1 MEILNLSL
9 PATNRFAS
17 NYLEQSTEIQPFF
30 HYRFNEFADD
40 AKRVAEISNRS
51 FPRLEVAEH
60 IESFMKRF
68 PSSEAVIKS
77 IDKLKT
83 NNSLVVI
90 GGQQAGILTGPLYSI
105 HKVISIIKLAEQKE
119 EQLGVPVV
127 PVFWIAGEDHDFQE
141 VNHVFVP
148 VNQKVDKWSYPERV
162 LQKKMVSDIQLN
174 QESCLS
180 WVQNLIENFGETEHT
195 NSLLEFAKQQILIS
209 TNFVD
214 FFANIIM
221 ELFKDY
227 GLLIVDSGNREFRQ
241 LQKEFFKQQI
251 LHHEAITTKLL
262 EQQRQIEEKGFP
274 ITIEASEANAN
285 LFYYDQ
291 RLNERILL
299 EYDQLN
305 DCFVGKNGA
314 LTFSRE
320 QLVELAE
327 ENPAYLSNNVVTR
340 PLMQEWL
347 FPTVA
352 FIAGPG
358 EISYWAELKLVF
370 EHFNIKMPPIVP
382 RLNIT
387 ILDRSIET
395 DVSELHLNLTDV
407 LSSGTEKERHQFLD
421 AIKDREVES
430 LFLAAKQQLVNQ
442 YRLIEAKT
450 AEMDRG
456 LLPLLKKNESYLL
469 KEIGFMETKLDE
481 AGRLK
486 HDSIIKKYDRVD
498 LALRP
503 DGFPQERIWNI
514 FYFLNQYG
522 LNFIHDLMSGRFEF
536 DGRHKVMK
544 L

>member
-30 HYRFNEFADD
+30 HYRYNELTDD
-40 AKRVAEISNRS
+40 ANRVSELSNRS
-51 FPRLEVAEH
+51 FPRVEVAEH

-83 NNSLVVI
+83 HNSLVVI

-119 EQLGVPVV
+119 AQLGVPVV

-148 VNQKVDKWSYPERV
+148 VNQKVDKWTYPEKV
-162 LQKKMVSDIQLN
+162 LNKKMVSDIQLN
-174 QESCLS
+174 KESCLS
-180 WVQNLIENFGETEHT
+180 WVGNLIENFGETEHT
-195 NSLLEFAKQQILIS
+195 NTLLEFAKEQISIS
-209 TNFVD
+209 TTFVD

-227 GLLIVDSGNREFRQ
+227 GLLIVDSGNKEFRL
-241 LQKEFFKQQI
+241 LQKEFLKKQI
-251 LHHEAITTKLL
+251 LHHEAITDKLL
-262 EQQRQIEEKGFP
+262 EQQREIGKRGFP
-274 ITIEASEANAN
+274 ITIEASEENAN

-291 RLNERILL
+291 KMNERILL
-299 EYDQLN
+299 EYDRGN
-305 DCFVGKNGA
+305 DHFVEKNGA
-314 LTFSRE
+314 LSFTRE
-320 QLVELAE
+320 NLVVLAE

-370 EHFNIKMPPIVP
+370 EYFNIKMPPIVP

-387 ILDRSIET
+387 ILDRSVET
-395 DVSELHLNLTDV
+395 DVEELHLNLADV
-407 LSSGTEKERHQFLD
+407 LSSGTEKERHQFLE
-421 AIKDREVES
+421 AIKDKEVES
-430 LFLAAKQQLVNQ
+430 LFSITKDQLDKR
-442 YRLIEAKT
+442 YRQIEAKT
-450 AEMDRG
+450 AELDRG
-456 LLPLLKKNESYLL
+456 LLPLLKKNESYVL
-469 KEIGFMETKLDE
+469 KEIEFFEKKLNE
-481 AGRLK
+481 AVRLK
-486 HDSIIKKYDRVD
+486 HDNIIKKYARVD

-503 DGFPQERIWNI
+503 NGFPQERVWNV
-514 FYFLNQYG
+514 FYYLNQFG
-522 LNFIHDLMSGRFEF
+522 LTFIKDLMTGRFEF
-536 DGRHKVMK
+536 DGWHKVMK
-544 L
+544 I

>member
-17 NYLEQSTEIQPFF
+17 NYLEQSTEIEPFF
-30 HYRFNEFADD
+30 HYRYNELTDD
-40 AKRVAEISNRS
+40 VKRVSELSNRS
-51 FPRLEVAEH
+51 FPRIEVAEH
-60 IESFMKRF
+60 IESFMKQF

-77 IDKLKT
+77 VDKLKT

-148 VNQKVDKWSYPERV
+148 VNRKVDKWTYPERV
-162 LQKKMVSDIQLN
+162 VNKKMVSDIQLN
-174 QESCLS
+174 KESCLA
-180 WVQNLIENFGETEHT
+180 WVNNLIENFGETEHT
-195 NSLLEFAKQQILIS
+195 NTLLEFAKEQISIS
-209 TNFVD
+209 TTFVD

-227 GLLIVDSGNREFRQ
+227 GLLIVDSGNREFRL
-241 LQKEFFKQQI
+241 LQKEFLKSQI
-251 LHHEAITTKLL
+251 LHHEAITNKLL
-262 EQQRQIEEKGFP
+262 EQQREIGKNGFP
-274 ITIEASEANAN
+274 ITLDAGEENAN

-291 RLNERILL
+291 KMSERILL
-299 EYDQLN
+299 EYDRGN
-305 DCFVGKNGA
+305 DRFVGKNGTLA
-314 LTFSRE
+314 FTRE
-320 QLVELAE
+320 QLVVLAE
-327 ENPAYLSNNVVTR
+327 ESPANLSNNVVTR

-370 EHFNIKMPPIVP
+370 EHFDMKMPPIVP

-387 ILDRSIET
+387 ILDRSVET
-395 DVSELHLNLTDV
+395 DVAELHLNLAEV
-407 LSSGTEKERHQFLD
+407 LSFGTDKGRHQFLE
-421 AIKDREVES
+421 AIKDKEVES
-430 LFLAAKQQLVNQ
+430 LFSITKDQLVKQ
-442 YRLIEAKT
+442 YKQIEAKT
-450 AEMDRG
+450 AELDRG
-456 LLPLLKKNESYLL
+456 LLPLFKKNEGYLL
-469 KEIGFMETKLDE
+469 KEIDFLKKKLDE
-481 AGRLK
+481 AVRLK
-486 HDSIIKKYDRVD
+486 HDNMIKKYARVD

-503 DGFPQERIWNI
+503 DGFPQERVWNV
-514 FYFLNQYG
+514 FYYLNQYG
-522 LNFIHDLMSGRFEF
+522 LNFINDLMTGRFEF

-544 L
+544 I